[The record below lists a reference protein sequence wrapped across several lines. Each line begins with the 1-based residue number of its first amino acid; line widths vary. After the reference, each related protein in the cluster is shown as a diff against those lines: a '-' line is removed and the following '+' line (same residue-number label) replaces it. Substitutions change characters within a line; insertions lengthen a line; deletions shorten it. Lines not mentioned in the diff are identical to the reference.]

1 MIGKG
6 IRREATAAGG
16 ERKIPKP
23 FKYGRELPFIYANLV
38 KNIALIFTFG
48 LASPLTAWIGS
59 VGILFR
65 WLALS
70 FLAERFEEKVKE
82 RGAQVIKTDAQ
93 GIPFR

>member
-1 MIGKG
+1 MD
-6 IRREATAAGG
+6 
-16 ERKIPKP
+16 
-23 FKYGRELPFIYANLV
+23 
-38 KNIALIFTFG
+38 KNIKIINFVMPLREFSAIDTEKWLFHTLIVSLIFSFG
-48 LASPLTAWIGS
+48 LASPLTAWIGC

-93 GIPFR
+93 GISFR